1 MTRFYVAF
9 ARTVYALLAL
19 VLVPL
24 SFISLSSWFTQAPAH
39 TGADFLRMLFWPV
52 LVVLVYGVPSV
63 RGWWRVLRRDDLVPP
78 DRWGDR
84 PVVGG
89 LVVASS
95 VIASLLILWIGFILQ
110 DAFSNGYDELG
121 PVGFLMMLAAMAT
134 AIALLVG
141 EWVLV
146 GRDD

>member
-1 MTRFYVAF
+1 MTAFYVAI
-9 ARTVYALLAL
+9 ARTAYGLLAL

-24 SFISLSSWFTQAPAH
+24 ALISLSSWFTHAPAH

-78 DRWGDR
+78 DRWIAR
-84 PVVGG
+84 PAIAT
-89 LVVASS
+89 LVMFSS
-95 VIASLLILWIGFILQ
+95 VIASLLILWIGYILH
-110 DAFSNGYDELG
+110 DAFTHGYDELD
-121 PVGFLMMLAAMAT
+121 PVVLLMMLAAMAA